1 METHL
6 FLSIFAGIT
15 GSISA
20 DNPIISDPSA
30 RTPGNSN
37 INMYARYPYYYD
49 GQGIAAAG
57 GTYKMTT
64 AVDYLQK
71 DSTNKRIKVKHRWS
85 VK

>member
-1 METHL
+1 M

-37 INMYARYPYYYD
+37 INMYVRYPYYYD

-64 AVDYLQK
+64 AVAYLQK
-71 DSTNKRIKVKHRWS
+71 DPTNKRIKVKHRWS